1 MIMLGKIMYLLL
13 YDTLPYN
20 LMTENNSYS
29 LFL

>member
-20 LMTENNSYS
+20 SMTENSNYS
-29 LFL
+29 LFR